1 MGYYHIELSSFSC
14 ELCTIV
20 LLWGK
25 YEYLRLPM
33 GLVDSPDIFQE
44 KMSTLMDGLE
54 FVRTYL
60 DDCLCLTSG
69 TWEDHLEKLEHVL
82 VRLKS
87 ADLKVSAQK
96 SYFGQ
101 SQLEYLG
108 YWITR
113 DAIQPLP
120 CTLTGAYHK

>member
-1 MGYYHIELSSFSC
+1 M
-14 ELCTIV
+14 IV
-20 LLWGK
+20 LQWGK

-33 GLVDSPDIFQE
+33 GLVNSPNIFQG

-69 TWEDHLEKLEHVL
+69 TWKDHLEKLEQV
-82 VRLKS
+82 
-87 ADLKVSAQK
+87 LKVNAQK
-96 SYFGQ
+96 SFFGQ

-113 DAIQPLP
+113 DGIQPLP
-120 CTLTGAYHK
+120 KNAQAIRDLMAPKTRKATSVYRHG